1 MSVMHVHYRVVV
13 HNLFKLTK
21 ILGLYLCHL
30 QSLTSLVITGILSR
44 LRWQR
49 ILLFTFIP
57 KANTICFS
65 PPKSE
70 SKEVA

>member
-1 MSVMHVHYRVVV
+1 MHVYYRVVV

-30 QSLTSLVITGILSR
+30 QLLTTSLVITGILSR
-44 LRWQR
+44 LSWQR

-57 KANTICFS
+57 KANTICFP